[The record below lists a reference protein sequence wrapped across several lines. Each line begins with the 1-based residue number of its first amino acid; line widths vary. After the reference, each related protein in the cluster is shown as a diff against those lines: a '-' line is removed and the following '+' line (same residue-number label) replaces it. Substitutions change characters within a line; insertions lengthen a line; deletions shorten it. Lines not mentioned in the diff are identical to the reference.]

1 MRIVSRKKY
10 DLSTVTLNINE
21 IFYSIEYYMKKENEE
36 DIPYNSK
43 NNLDIQLTKQKTKA
57 EYTSIQRR
65 NIFLWMA
72 YASESALCEA
82 MKSINPSPYKKL
94 MGPDKARLHSLLV
107 AADQV
112 RSTLERTGRK
122 NSDHD
127 LELVEETHAL
137 HLDMLCRSKRRRSP
151 KREKVALHAGVIS
164 QLFARGLS
172 LRQVCAYLKRHA
184 GLDVNHSYLRQCCHD
199 MGIAMPTREGAHEK
213 NI

>member
-1 MRIVSRKKY
+1 MEIISRKKH
-10 DLSTVTLNINE
+10 DLSTVTLHINE
-21 IFYSIEYYMKKENEE
+21 KIFSIEHDMKKENEE
-36 DIPYNSK
+36 TTPYNSE
-43 NNLDIQLTKQKTKA
+43 NNLAIQLTKQKTKT

-65 NIFLWMA
+65 DIFLWMA
-72 YASESALCEA
+72 SASESVLCEA

-94 MGPDKARLHSLLV
+94 MGPDKARLHALLV

-122 NSDHD
+122 NPDRA

-151 KREKVALHAGVIS
+151 KREKIALHAGVVS

-184 GLDVNHSYLRQCCHD
+184 GLDVNHSYLRQCCLD
-199 MGIAMPTREGAHEK
+199 MEIPISTREGAHEK